1 MPTFLLDA
9 DTMIKADGLYYP
21 RRRFPVF
28 WDWLLAQGVGGAVKI
43 PIEQYEEITAG
54 NGELVDW
61 LKAKDVREALEFSE
75 EVDPDLVKKVIEKG
89 YAADLDES
97 EILEIGRDPFLI
109 AHALAAPKDRIV
121 VSFEVSKPSKKRQNR
136 KVPDVCKDFGVRCAT
151 IFELVHELDFTTDWK
166 P

>member
-21 RRRFPVF
+21 RKRFPVF
-28 WDWLLAQGVGGAVKI
+28 WDWLFAQGDAGAVKI
-43 PIEQYEEITAG
+43 PIEQYEEITVG

-61 LKAKDVREALEFSE
+61 LKTKDVREALEFSD
-75 EVDPDLVKKVIEKG
+75 EVDADLVKQVIEKG

-109 AHALAAPKDRIV
+109 AHALAAPKERVV
-121 VSFEVSKPSKKRQNR
+121 VSFEVSKPSKKKTEPKSAGCLQRFWDSLRN
-136 KVPDVCKDFGVRCAT
+136 DF
-151 IFELVHELDFTTDWK
+151 
-166 P
+166 